1 MVDLRMDELE
11 RIISNLEYSAYNLC
25 NGRKYTDLPKGIIES
40 TGAQDTLLIAI
51 RDLKNLK
58 ESELE
63 DVI

>member
-25 NGRKYTDLPKGIIES
+25 NGMKYTDLPKGIIES